1 MPVDALGRKP
11 GFLSTLATTVV
22 AVVVAGVAVEA
33 LVVLAGKLDRLEEEA
48 ENEVAVESEEDSAEV
63 GKDTVLVL
71 VISIFP
77 TLPNWL
83 LSVGVNLSGSGNTS
97 SLTKH
102 VWGFLGLESQFSRSL
117 LQYYTKR

>member
-1 MPVDALGRKP
+1 
-11 GFLSTLATTVV
+11 
-22 AVVVAGVAVEA
+22 VAGVAVEA
-33 LVVLAGKLDRLEEEA
+33 LVVHAGKLDRLEEEA
-48 ENEVAVESEEDSAEV
+48 ENEEAAVESEEDSAEV

-77 TLPNWL
+77 TLSNWL
-83 LSVGVNLSGSGNTS
+83 LSVGVNLSGTGNTS